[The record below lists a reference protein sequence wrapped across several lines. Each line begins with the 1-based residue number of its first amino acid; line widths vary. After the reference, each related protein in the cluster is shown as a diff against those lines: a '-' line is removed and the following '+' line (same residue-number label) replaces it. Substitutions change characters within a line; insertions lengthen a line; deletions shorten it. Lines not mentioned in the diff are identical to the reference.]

1 MKPIFKLKDLI
12 QQGSSAIAATSTLIG
27 QGMVAI
33 DCSEVESLTEEQL
46 TQLFSGIPDNWDFIE
61 LAEVFDTNTFSDTL
75 AQQFSE
81 WCDRRHGRQPHP
93 QPLRLGQLPDASYAD
108 AGSDRS
114 SQERGVREQK
124 ALDIFK
130 LRDEVIG
137 DYRNYIESFLEIRDR
152 RVAEFVRQELDK
164 GYLWRDPLIQIN
176 PAYKKG
182 ADIDALIN
190 EGILN
195 SECKKYFPG
204 FHFYYHQEQAF
215 RCAKRNE
222 PYVVTTGT
230 GSGKSL
236 SYVVPIINDLLQ
248 NPQLKGIR
256 AILVYPMNA
265 LINSQEEEFKKFIDR
280 VPNSNIRVA
289 RYTGQET
296 LSQKSDI
303 QNNPPHIL
311 LTNYVMLELMLSRV
325 HEQKLVQ
332 SPILKYLVLDE
343 LHTYR
348 GRQGAD
354 VAMVIRKLR
363 QISHKAKKDSD
374 IPILCIGTSATMS
387 TEGDRTNRQTT
398 VANVASKLFGVEVK
412 ANNVIDETL
421 EPAITRPQPTT
432 EELTDCLQTG
442 LPTEE
447 KQTSEAFLQHP
458 LSSWIEMNF
467 GLAEE
472 DGHLIRRTP
481 IALSQGSQELSKV
494 TGVDKT
500 ICSDTLK
507 QMFFWSSRSKK
518 GLPFRLHQFISQGGS
533 VYATLESKEKRYLT
547 LEGQYKTTGDRLLFP
562 LVFCRE
568 CGQDYYAVRYNTD
581 KEEITPLLPIA
592 IDNDGDEDIEEG
604 YLTIDEPDLWSDADL
619 DSLPDNWFKETKRYG
634 RTVKKEYEKFVPH
647 KLYIYPNGTIEK
659 RAVAD
664 SQANKSIP
672 FWFIPKPFLT
682 CLNCGIVYDKKPKE
696 YTKLARLSS
705 EGRSTS
711 TTLLC
716 LSSVTRLKE
725 TQAISPEAAKILTD
739 GTSPGGDLQGRVLSF
754 TDNRQD
760 ASLQAGH
767 FNDFVQTSF
776 LRATLNGAL
785 QEKQRLT
792 HSDLA
797 AVVVQQM
804 GLSQS
809 EYADQPAEYG
819 AGKKRNQRVFEQL
832 IEYRLYED
840 LRRGWRIIQPN
851 LEQCG
856 LLEIEYDELESVC
869 GDRNAW
875 TKYPYSVLLQ
885 ATPEQRYTV
894 VRTFL
899 DYFRKQLAV
908 DAELLQSDN
917 LEKLTREVSQALNY
931 KWKFD
936 REERLHEAKWATI
949 TKGDSKDKNK
959 VKLTGQSKIGRFLKS
974 NRAWSWLNASLSEPE
989 YQQLI
994 TSLINTLKDYGYLKQ
1009 NRKNEIQLRIDS
1021 IVWKSSNSDRLAV
1034 DILSSKR
1041 LQGKEE
1047 QGRKVNQF
1055 FQNFYSSNAQTIK
1068 TMEGREH
1075 TGQVNYGNRKEREDK
1090 FRNGKL
1096 STLFCSPTME
1106 LGIDISDLSIVHLR
1120 NVPPSPAN
1128 YAQRSGRAGRG
1139 GQNALVVTYAAAGSP
1154 HDQYFYQRQQQMVAG
1169 VVVPPKLELAN
1180 QDLIKS
1186 HVYSLWLSYTG
1197 VDLGD
1202 SMNKILDLD
1211 KDGYPL
1217 QKDIKAHLNLD
1228 TNSLQQCFEDLD
1240 CVLSDRFCQTD
1251 FNRINWYS
1259 REWLKDTLNNA
1270 FYEFNRACQRWRD
1283 LYKDA
1288 DLQLIKAREVIDRHS
1303 RGSITE
1309 KERKEAESLAKEA
1322 QRQKD
1327 LLVGQSQGNNN
1338 SQFDFYP
1345 YRYFAS
1351 EGFLPGFNFPR
1362 LPIRAYIRAKDKG
1375 EFISRPRIIAIR
1387 ELAPTNVLYYEGNK
1401 YQVNKTR
1408 IPVKGVTYNRVAIC
1422 HHCGYFHDGQDFIR
1436 NTCANC
1442 GQKLSQDDK
1451 GNPAKLTQVLEMD
1464 NAIARRTNRIT
1475 CDEEERLK
1483 YGYQLIT
1490 HFRYAKDK
1498 QQVVTIT
1505 DSEGTEELLRLTYG
1519 ETADIWR
1526 INQGL
1531 TRSKEKGFKLDPTS
1545 GEWVSNEK
1553 NQSTEGIDNNVQL
1566 MVKDTSNVLIIEP
1579 QALPEKD
1586 TEAFIITLQYT
1597 LERAIQAL
1605 YKLEND
1611 ELASERVGKGR
1622 YLLFWEA
1629 AEGGAGVL
1637 SQILEDPTS
1646 FQKLAREALD
1656 ICHFIEPKENCAQA
1670 CYQCLLSYRN
1680 QFDHPYLN
1688 RHLIG
1693 EFLQQLKYSQVA
1705 IEQDTRSR
1713 AEQYQRLLKQ
1723 TDPNSEF
1730 ERVVLKAIYEQGIKL
1745 PDSAQELILEANCK
1759 PDFIYR
1765 KAKIAIFCDGSV
1777 HNSPEQQKRDRV
1789 QRENLQ
1795 WDFGYQVIELNYKQD
1810 WRSTLESLRSQVQNT

>member
-1 MKPIFKLKDLI
+1 MKLPVKLQELLA
-12 QQGSSAIAATSTLIG
+12 QNLEAIAPICALITQEMVIIDATG
-27 QGMVAI
+27 I
-33 DCSEVESLTEEQL
+33 DSLTGEQL
-46 TQLFSGIPDNWDFIE
+46 EQILGNIPKNWDFNRLKIIFNIDTVSE
-61 LAEVFDTNTFSDTL
+61 SLERQLA
-75 AQQFSE
+75 E
-81 WCDRRHGRQPHP
+81 WCDLRQGKLDSTPSP
-93 QPLRLGQLPDASYAD
+93 SIQKKEG
-108 AGSDRS
+108 
-114 SQERGVREQK
+114 QK

-137 DYRNYIESFLEIRDR
+137 DYRTYIESFLEIRDR
-152 RVAEFVRQELDK
+152 RVEEFVQQELDK
-164 GYLWRDPLIQIN
+164 GYLWKDPLIQIN
-176 PAYKKG
+176 PAYKQG
-182 ADIDALIN
+182 AEIDTLIG
-190 EGILN
+190 EGILH
-195 SECKKYFPG
+195 SDCQKYFPK
-204 FHFYYHQEQAF
+204 FNFYYHQEQAF
-215 RCAKRNE
+215 RCAQRNE

-230 GSGKSL
+230 GSGKSM
-236 SYVVPIINDLLQ
+236 SYVVPIIDDLLR

-265 LINSQEEEFKKFIDR
+265 LINSQEEEFKKFLGD
-280 VPNSNIRVA
+280 NSPIRVA
-289 RYTGQET
+289 RYTGQEN

-332 SPILKYLVLDE
+332 SPVLKYLVLDE

-363 QISHKAKKDSD
+363 QISYKAKQDKD
-374 IPILCIGTSATMS
+374 IPFLCIGTSATMS
-387 TEGDRTNRQTT
+387 TVGDRTNRQTT

-412 ANNVIDETL
+412 PSNVIDETL
-421 EPAITRPQPTT
+421 EPAISRPQPTT
-432 EELTDCLQTG
+432 EELTQCLAIQ
-442 LPTEE
+442 LPTLEQ
-447 KQTSEAFLQHP
+447 QTTEAFLQHP

-472 DGHLIRRTP
+472 DGYLIRRTP
-481 IALSQGSQELSKV
+481 IALSDGSKQLSEI
-494 TGVDKT
+494 TGIDAE

-507 QMFFWSSRSKK
+507 QMFFWSSRVDQ

-547 LEGQYKTTGDRLLFP
+547 LEGQYKTSGDRLLFP

-581 KEEITPLLPIA
+581 KDEITPLLPIS
-592 IDNDGDEDIEEG
+592 IDHDNDEDIQEG
-604 YLTIDEPDLWSDADL
+604 YLTLDEPDLWSDADL

-634 RTVKKEYEKFVPH
+634 RTVKKEYQKSIPH
-647 KLYIYPNGTIEK
+647 KLYIYPDGTIETK
-659 RAVAD
+659 AIAD
-664 SQANKSIP
+664 SKVDKP
-672 FWFIPKPFLT
+672 VHFWFIPKPFLT
-682 CLNCGIVYDKKPKE
+682 CLNCGIVYDRKPKE

-725 TQAISPEAAKILTD
+725 TQAIPTDAAKI
-739 GTSPGGDLQGRVLSF
+739 LSF

-776 LRATLNGAL
+776 LRASLNGAL
-785 QEKQRLT
+785 QAKQRLT

-797 AVVVQQM
+797 AIVVQQM
-804 GLSQS
+804 ELSQS

-819 AGKKRNQRVFEQL
+819 AGKKRNQKVFEQL

-840 LRRGWRIIQPN
+840 LRKGWRIVQPN

-856 LLEIEYDELESVC
+856 LLEIEYDELEAVC
-869 GDRNAW
+869 SNHDAW
-875 TKYPYSVLLQ
+875 TKHPDSILLH
-885 ATPEQRYTV
+885 ANSEQRLTV
-894 VRTFL
+894 VQTFL
-899 DYFRKQLAV
+899 DYLRKQLAV

-917 LEKLTREVSQALNY
+917 LEKLTRDVSQALNY

-936 REERLHEAKWATI
+936 DQERLHEAKWATLSAGNSQD
-949 TKGDSKDKNK
+949 KSKI
-959 VKLTGQSKIGRFLKS
+959 KLTGQSKIGRFLKS
-974 NRAWSWLNASLSEPE
+974 DRAWSWLTAPLSEPE

-994 TSLINTLKDYGYLKQ
+994 TSLINTLIDFGYLKQ
-1009 NRKNEIQLRIDS
+1009 NSNNEIQLRIDS
-1021 IVWKSSNSDRLAV
+1021 IVWKSSNSKHLNV
-1034 DILSSKR
+1034 DILNSKR

-1055 FQNFYSSNAQTIK
+1055 FQSFYGSNAQTIK

-1075 TGQVNYGNRKEREDK
+1075 TGQVNYENRRDRENK
-1090 FRNGKL
+1090 FRNGEL

-1106 LGIDISDLSIVHLR
+1106 LGIDISDLSVVHLR

-1202 SMNKILDLD
+1202 SMNKILDLN

-1217 QKDIKAHLNLD
+1217 QEDIKAHLTLNAD
-1228 TNSLQQCFEDLD
+1228 SLQQCCEDLNQ
-1240 CVLSDRFCQTD
+1240 VLSDRFCHTD
-1251 FNRINWYS
+1251 LQRVSWYGS
-1259 REWLKDTLNNA
+1259 EWLKNTLNNA
-1270 FYEFNRACQRWRD
+1270 FHEFDRDCDRWRN

-1288 DLQLIKAREVIDRHS
+1288 EHQLIKAREVIDRHS
-1303 RGSITE
+1303 RGNVTE
-1309 KERKEAESLAKEA
+1309 KERQEAEALAKEA

-1362 LPIRAYIRAKDKG
+1362 LPVRAYIRAGDKG

-1408 IPVKGVTYNRVAIC
+1408 IPVKGVTYNRVAVC

-1436 NTCANC
+1436 NTCINC
-1442 GQKLSQDDK
+1442 GQQLSQDDR

-1498 QQVVTIT
+1498 QQIATIT
-1505 DSEGTEELLRLTYG
+1505 ANDGIELLRLTYG

-1531 TRSKEKGFKLDPTS
+1531 TRSQEKGFKLDTTS
-1545 GEWVSNEK
+1545 GEWVSKEQNH
-1553 NQSTEGIDNNVQL
+1553 STEAVNTNVQL
-1566 MVKDTSNVLIIEP
+1566 MVKDTSNILIIEP
-1579 QALPEKD
+1579 LSLPQKD
-1586 TEAFIITLQYT
+1586 TEAFVITLQYT

-1611 ELASERVGKGR
+1611 ELASERVGKGK

-1646 FQKLAREALD
+1646 FQKLAQEALD
-1656 ICHFIEPKENCAQA
+1656 ICHFIKPKDSCAQA

-1688 RHLIG
+1688 RYLIRD
-1693 EFLQQLKYSQVA
+1693 FLSQLNHSQVNL
-1705 IEQDTRSR
+1705 EQDMRSR
-1713 AEQYQRLLKQ
+1713 EEHYQRLLEQ

-1745 PDSAQELILEANCK
+1745 PDSAQELIPEANCK
-1759 PDFIYR
+1759 PDFIYQ

-1777 HNSPEQQKRDRV
+1777 HDSPEQQQRDRV
-1789 QRENLQ
+1789 QRDDLLHIT
-1795 WDFGYQVIELNYKQD
+1795 GYMPVAISYEKDLLPQLKY
-1810 WRSTLESLRSQVQNT
+1810 LCSLI

>member
-1 MKPIFKLKDLI
+1 MKLPVKLQELLA
-12 QQGSSAIAATSTLIG
+12 QNLEAIAPICALITQEMVIIDATG
-27 QGMVAI
+27 I
-33 DCSEVESLTEEQL
+33 DSLTGEQL
-46 TQLFSGIPDNWDFIE
+46 EQILGNIPKNWDFNRLKIIFNIDTVSE
-61 LAEVFDTNTFSDTL
+61 SLERQLA
-75 AQQFSE
+75 E
-81 WCDRRHGRQPHP
+81 WCDLRQGKLDSTPSP
-93 QPLRLGQLPDASYAD
+93 SIQKKEG
-108 AGSDRS
+108 
-114 SQERGVREQK
+114 QK

-137 DYRNYIESFLEIRDR
+137 DYRTYIESFLEIRDR
-152 RVAEFVRQELDK
+152 RVEEFVQQELDK
-164 GYLWRDPLIQIN
+164 GYLWKDPLIQIN
-176 PAYKKG
+176 PAYKQG
-182 ADIDALIN
+182 AEIDTLIG
-190 EGILN
+190 EGILH
-195 SECKKYFPG
+195 SDCQKYFPK
-204 FHFYYHQEQAF
+204 FNFYYHQEQAF
-215 RCAKRNE
+215 RCAQRNE

-230 GSGKSL
+230 GSGKSM
-236 SYVVPIINDLLQ
+236 SYVVPIIDDLLR

-265 LINSQEEEFKKFIDR
+265 LINSQEEEFKKFLGD
-280 VPNSNIRVA
+280 NSPIRVA
-289 RYTGQET
+289 RYTGQEN

-332 SPILKYLVLDE
+332 SPVLKYLVLDE

-363 QISHKAKKDSD
+363 QISYKAKQDKD
-374 IPILCIGTSATMS
+374 IPFLCIGTSATMS
-387 TEGDRTNRQTT
+387 TVGDRTNRQTT

-412 ANNVIDETL
+412 PSNVIDETL
-421 EPAITRPQPTT
+421 EPAISRPQPTT
-432 EELTDCLQTG
+432 EELTQCLAIQ
-442 LPTEE
+442 LPTLEQ
-447 KQTSEAFLQHP
+447 QTTEAFLQHP

-472 DGHLIRRTP
+472 DGYLIRRTP
-481 IALSQGSQELSKV
+481 IALSDGSKQLSEI
-494 TGVDKT
+494 TGIDAE

-507 QMFFWSSRSKK
+507 QMFFWSSRVDQ

-547 LEGQYKTTGDRLLFP
+547 LEGQYKTSGDRLLFP

-581 KEEITPLLPIA
+581 KDEITPLLPIS
-592 IDNDGDEDIEEG
+592 IDHDNDEDIQEG
-604 YLTIDEPDLWSDADL
+604 YLTLDEPDLWSDADL

-634 RTVKKEYEKFVPH
+634 RTVKKEYQKSIPH
-647 KLYIYPNGTIEK
+647 KLYIYPDGTIETK
-659 RAVAD
+659 AIAD
-664 SQANKSIP
+664 SKVDKP
-672 FWFIPKPFLT
+672 VHFWFIPKPFLT
-682 CLNCGIVYDKKPKE
+682 CLNCGIVYDRKPKE

-725 TQAISPEAAKILTD
+725 TQAIPTDAAKI
-739 GTSPGGDLQGRVLSF
+739 LSF

-776 LRATLNGAL
+776 LRASLNGAL
-785 QEKQRLT
+785 QAKQRLT

-797 AVVVQQM
+797 AIVVQQM
-804 GLSQS
+804 ELSQS

-819 AGKKRNQRVFEQL
+819 AGKKRNQKVFEQL

-840 LRRGWRIIQPN
+840 LRKGWRIVQPN

-856 LLEIEYDELESVC
+856 LLEIEYDELEAVC
-869 GDRNAW
+869 SNHDAW
-875 TKYPYSVLLQ
+875 TKHPDSILLH
-885 ATPEQRYTV
+885 ANSEQRLTV
-894 VRTFL
+894 VQTFL
-899 DYFRKQLAV
+899 DYLRKQLAV

-917 LEKLTREVSQALNY
+917 LEKLTRDVSQALNY

-936 REERLHEAKWATI
+936 DQERLHEAKWATLSAGNSQD
-949 TKGDSKDKNK
+949 KSKI
-959 VKLTGQSKIGRFLKS
+959 KLTGQSKIGRFLKS
-974 NRAWSWLNASLSEPE
+974 DRAWSWLTAPLSEPE

-994 TSLINTLKDYGYLKQ
+994 TSLINTLIDFGYLKQ
-1009 NRKNEIQLRIDS
+1009 NSNNEIQLRIDS
-1021 IVWKSSNSDRLAV
+1021 IVWKSSNSKHLNV
-1034 DILSSKR
+1034 DILNSKR

-1055 FQNFYSSNAQTIK
+1055 FQSFYGSNAQTIK

-1075 TGQVNYGNRKEREDK
+1075 TGQVNYENRRDRENK
-1090 FRNGKL
+1090 FRNGEL

-1106 LGIDISDLSIVHLR
+1106 LGIDISDLSVVHLR

-1202 SMNKILDLD
+1202 SMNKILNLN

-1217 QKDIKAHLNLD
+1217 QEDIKAHLTLNAD
-1228 TNSLQQCFEDLD
+1228 SLQQCCEDLNQ
-1240 CVLSDRFCQTD
+1240 VLSDRFCHTD
-1251 FNRINWYS
+1251 LQRVSWYGS
-1259 REWLKDTLNNA
+1259 EWLKNTLNNA
-1270 FYEFNRACQRWRD
+1270 FHEFDRDCDRWRN

-1288 DLQLIKAREVIDRHS
+1288 EHQLIKAREVIDRHS
-1303 RGSITE
+1303 RGNVTE
-1309 KERKEAESLAKEA
+1309 KERQEAEALAKEA

-1362 LPIRAYIRAKDKG
+1362 LPVRAYIRAGDKG

-1408 IPVKGVTYNRVAIC
+1408 IPVKGVTYNRVAVC

-1436 NTCANC
+1436 NTCINC
-1442 GQKLSQDDK
+1442 GQQLSQDDR

-1498 QQVVTIT
+1498 QQIATIT
-1505 DSEGTEELLRLTYG
+1505 ANDGIELLRLTYG

-1531 TRSKEKGFKLDPTS
+1531 TRSQEKGFKLDTTS
-1545 GEWVSNEK
+1545 GEWVSKEQNH
-1553 NQSTEGIDNNVQL
+1553 STEAVNTNVQL
-1566 MVKDTSNVLIIEP
+1566 MVKDTSNILIIEP
-1579 QALPEKD
+1579 LSLPQKD
-1586 TEAFIITLQYT
+1586 TEAFVITLQYT

-1611 ELASERVGKGR
+1611 ELASERVGKGK

-1646 FQKLAREALD
+1646 FQKLAQEALD
-1656 ICHFIEPKENCAQA
+1656 ICHFIKPKDSCAQA

-1688 RHLIG
+1688 RYLIRD
-1693 EFLQQLKYSQVA
+1693 FLSQLNHSQVNL
-1705 IEQDTRSR
+1705 EQDMRSR
-1713 AEQYQRLLKQ
+1713 EEHYQRLLEQ

-1745 PDSAQELILEANCK
+1745 PDSAQELIPEANCK
-1759 PDFIYR
+1759 PDFIYQ

-1777 HNSPEQQKRDRV
+1777 HDSPEQQQRDRV
-1789 QRENLQ
+1789 QRDDLLHIT
-1795 WDFGYQVIELNYKQD
+1795 GYMPVAISYEKDLLPQLKY
-1810 WRSTLESLRSQVQNT
+1810 LCSLI

>member
-1 MKPIFKLKDLI
+1 MKPTFKLKDLI
-12 QQGSSAIAATSTLIG
+12 QQGESAIAATSTLIG
-27 QGMVAI
+27 QGMVAM
-33 DCSEVESLTEEQL
+33 DCSDVEFLTEEQL
-46 TQLFSGIPDNWDFIE
+46 TQLFSGIPDNWDFVE
-61 LAEVFDTNTFSDTL
+61 LAEVFEANTFSDTL

-81 WCDRRHGRQPHP
+81 YCDRRQGRIALTPSP
-93 QPLRLGQLPDASYAD
+93 SPVKK
-108 AGSDRS
+108 
-114 SQERGVREQK
+114 EEQK

-130 LRDEVIG
+130 LRDEVIS
-137 DYRNYIESFLEIRDR
+137 DYRTYIESFLEIRDR

-164 GYLWRDPLIQIN
+164 GYLWRDPLVQIN
-176 PAYKKG
+176 PAYKQG
-182 ADIDALIN
+182 AAIDALID
-190 EGILN
+190 EGILH
-195 SECKKYFPG
+195 SECKKYFPD
-204 FHFYYHQEQAF
+204 FRFYYHQEQAF
-215 RCAKRNE
+215 HCAKRNE

-236 SYVVPIINDLLQ
+236 SYVVPIIDDLLH

-265 LINSQEEEFKKFIDR
+265 LINSQEEEFKKFLGE
-280 VPNSNIRVA
+280 NSPIQVA
-289 RYTGQET
+289 RYTGQEN

-303 QNNPPHIL
+303 QNSPPHIL

-332 SPILKYLVLDE
+332 SPVLKYLVLDE

-363 QISHKAKKDSD
+363 QISYKAKKGQN

-398 VANVASKLFGVEVK
+398 VASLASKLFGVEVK
-412 ANNVIDETL
+412 ATNVIDETL
-421 EPAITRPQPTT
+421 EPAIIRPQPTT
-432 EELTDCLQTG
+432 EELTESINTG
-442 LPTEE
+442 VPAEAQ
-447 KQTSEAFLQHP
+447 QTSETFLQHP

-467 GLAEE
+467 GLSEE
-472 DGHLIRRTP
+472 DGHLVRKTP
-481 IALSQGSQELSKV
+481 IALSDGSEELSKI
-494 TGVDKT
+494 TGINIE
-500 ICSDTLK
+500 ICSDILK
-507 QMFFWSSRSKK
+507 QMFFWSSRIDK

-568 CGQDYYAVRYNTD
+568 CGQDYYAVRWNGD
-581 KEEITPLLPIA
+581 KDEVTPLLPTA

-604 YLTIDEPDLWSDADL
+604 YLTLDEPDLWNDADL
-619 DSLPDNWFKETKRYG
+619 DSLPDNWFKETKRHG
-634 RTVKKEYEKFVPH
+634 RTVKKEYQKFVPH
-647 KLYIYPNGTIEK
+647 KLDVYPNGTIETG
-659 RAVAD
+659 AVAD
-664 SQANKSIP
+664 TQVDKPIS

-682 CLNCGIVYDKKPKE
+682 CLNCGVVYDRKTSE

-725 TQAISPEAAKILTD
+725 TQAISPDAAKI
-739 GTSPGGDLQGRVLSF
+739 LSF

-776 LRATLNGAL
+776 LRASLNGAL
-785 QEKQRLT
+785 QAKQRLT
-792 HSDLA
+792 HSDLS
-797 AVVVQQM
+797 AVVMQQM

-809 EYADQPAEYG
+809 EYAEQPAEYG
-819 AGKKRNQRVFEQL
+819 TGKKRNQRAFEQL

-840 LRRGWRIIQPN
+840 LRKGWRIVQPN

-856 LLEIEYDELESVC
+856 LLEIEYDELKAVC
-869 GDRNAW
+869 SDRNAW
-875 TKYPYSVLLQ
+875 TKHPYSVLLQ

-894 VRTFL
+894 VKTFL
-899 DYFRKQLAV
+899 DYLRKQLAV
-908 DAELLQSDN
+908 DAELLQPDN
-917 LEKLTREVSQALNY
+917 LDKLKKDVSQALNY

-949 TKGDSKDKNK
+949 TKGNSQDRSK
-959 VKLTGQSKIGRFLKS
+959 VKLSGQSKIGRFFKS
-974 NRAWSWLNASLSEPE
+974 DRAWSWLDASLPEPD

-994 TSLINTLKDYGYLKQ
+994 TSLINTLRDYGYLKQ
-1009 NRKNEIQLRIDS
+1009 NSKNEIQLRIDS
-1021 IVWKSSNSDRLAV
+1021 IVWKASNNQHLEV
-1034 DILSSKR
+1034 DILNSKR
-1041 LQGKEE
+1041 LQGKEDR
-1047 QGRKVNQF
+1047 GRKANQF
-1055 FQNFYSSNAQTIK
+1055 FQDFYSSNAQGIK

-1075 TGQVNYGNRKEREDK
+1075 TGQVNYENRKDREDR

-1106 LGIDISDLSIVHLR
+1106 LGIDISDLSVVHLR

-1202 SMNKILDLD
+1202 SMNKILDLS

-1217 QKDIKAHLNLD
+1217 QEDIKAQL
-1228 TNSLQQCFEDLD
+1228 SLTSNTLQDCFEDLD
-1240 CVLSDRFCQTD
+1240 KVLSDRFCHTD
-1251 FNRINWYS
+1251 LQRVSWYS
-1259 REWLKDTLNNA
+1259 SQWLKNTLNTA
-1270 FYEFNRACQRWRD
+1270 LHEFDRRCQRWRD

-1288 DLQLIKAREVIDRHS
+1288 DLQLIKAREVIDRNS
-1303 RGSITE
+1303 RGDITI
-1309 KERKEAESLAKEA
+1309 KERNEAEALRKEA

-1327 LLVGQSQGNNN
+1327 LLVGQSQGNNK

-1362 LPIRAYIRAKDKG
+1362 LPIRAYIRAGDKG

-1422 HHCGYFHDGQDFIR
+1422 HHCGYFHDGEDFIR

-1442 GQKLSQDDK
+1442 GEKLSQDDK
-1451 GNPAKLTQVLEMD
+1451 GNPAKLTRVLDMD

-1498 QQVVTIT
+1498 QQVATIT
-1505 DSEGTEELLRLTYG
+1505 ANDGTELLRLTYG

-1531 TRSKEKGFKLDPTS
+1531 TRSQETGFKLDTTS
-1545 GEWVSNEK
+1545 GEWVSKE
-1553 NQSTEGIDNNVQL
+1553 QDRLTDAVDNNVQL
-1566 MVKDTSNVLIIEP
+1566 MVKDTSNVLVIEP
-1579 QALPEKD
+1579 LSLPEKD
-1586 TEAFIITLQYT
+1586 TEAFTITLQYT

-1611 ELASERVGKGR
+1611 ELASEKVGKNK

-1637 SQILEDPTS
+1637 SQILEDSAS
-1646 FQKLAREALD
+1646 FQKIAQEALD
-1656 ICHFIEPKENCAQA
+1656 ICHFIEPKDKCAQA

-1680 QFDHPYLN
+1680 QFDHPYLD
-1688 RHLIG
+1688 RYLIK
-1693 EFLQQLKYSQVA
+1693 EFLNQLEHSQVA
-1705 IEQDTRSR
+1705 LEQDERSR
-1713 AEQYQRLLKQ
+1713 KEQYQYLLTQ

-1745 PDSAQELILEANCK
+1745 PDSAQELIPEAKCK
-1759 PDFIYR
+1759 PDFIYK

-1777 HNSPEQQKRDRV
+1777 HNSPEQQQRDHI
-1789 QRENLQ
+1789 QRENLE
-1795 WDFGYQVIELNYKQD
+1795 WNCGYQIVKLDYKKNWGSEIEKLK
-1810 WRSTLESLRSQVQNT
+1810 SVV

>member
-1 MKPIFKLKDLI
+1 MKLPVNLQELFA
-12 QQGSSAIAATSTLIG
+12 QNPEAIAATSTLIA
-27 QGMVAI
+27 QEMVILDATGI
-33 DCSEVESLTEEQL
+33 DSLTAKQLEQIL
-46 TQLFSGIPDNWDFIE
+46 GNIPENWNFNKLKTIFNADTVSKSLKRQL
-61 LAEVFDTNTFSDTL
+61 A
-75 AQQFSE
+75 E
-81 WCDRRHGRQPHP
+81 WCDRRRGKQPKIE
-93 QPLRLGQLPDASYAD
+93 LLPKDKA
-108 AGSDRS
+108 
-114 SQERGVREQK
+114 EENK

-130 LRDEVIG
+130 LRDEVIS

-152 RVAEFVRQELDK
+152 RVAEFVKQELDK
-164 GYLWRDPLIQIN
+164 GFLWKDPLVQIN
-176 PAYKKG
+176 PAYKQG
-182 ADIDALIN
+182 AAIDELIDEN
-190 EGILN
+190 ILHAD
-195 SECKKYFPG
+195 CKNYFPS
-204 FHFYYHQEQAF
+204 FNFYHHQEQAF
-215 RCAKRNE
+215 RCAKKNE
-222 PYVVTTGT
+222 PYVLTTGT

-236 SYVVPIINDLLQ
+236 SYVVPIIDDLLR

-265 LINSQEEEFKKFIDR
+265 LINSQEEEFKKFLDKYPKISGQ
-280 VPNSNIRVA
+280 NSHIRVA
-289 RYTGQET
+289 RYTGQEN
-296 LSQKSDI
+296 LSQKDDI
-303 QNNPPHIL
+303 QKNPPHIL

-332 SPILKYLVLDE
+332 SPVLKYLVLDE

-363 QISHKAKKDSD
+363 QISYKAKRDRD

-387 TEGDRTNRQTT
+387 TEGDRTNRQAT

-412 ANNVIDETL
+412 PNNVIDEAL
-421 EPAITRPQPTT
+421 EPAITRSQPTT
-432 EELTDCLQTG
+432 EELTESLNAG
-442 LPTEE
+442 LPVEE
-447 KQTSEAFLQHP
+447 QQTTEAFLQHP

-467 GLAEE
+467 GLAKEN
-472 DGHLIRRTP
+472 DRLVRKTP
-481 IALSQGSQELSKV
+481 IALSEGSKQLSEI
-494 TGVDKT
+494 TGIDKN

-507 QMFFWSSRSKK
+507 QMFFWSSRIKK

-533 VYATLESKEKRYLT
+533 VYATLESKEKRFLT
-547 LEGQYKTTGDRLLFP
+547 LEGQYKTSGERLLFP

-568 CGQDYYAVRYNTD
+568 CGQDYYAVRWNGD
-581 KEEITPLLPIA
+581 KDEITPLLPTA

-604 YLTIDEPDLWSDADL
+604 YLTLDEPDLWNDTDL
-619 DSLPDNWFKETKRYG
+619 DSLPDNWFKETKRLG
-634 RTVKKEYEKFVPH
+634 RVIKPQYQKFIPH
-647 KLYIYPNGTIEK
+647 QLYLYPNGTIETG
-659 RAVAD
+659 AVAN
-664 SQANKSIP
+664 SKVGSPIP

-682 CLNCGIVYDKKPKE
+682 CLNCGVVYDKKPNE

-725 TQAISPEAAKILTD
+725 SHAISPNTAKI
-739 GTSPGGDLQGRVLSF
+739 LSF

-767 FNDFVQTSF
+767 FNDFIQTSF
-776 LRATLNGAL
+776 LRASLNGAL
-785 QEKQRLT
+785 RAKRRLT

-797 AVVVQQM
+797 AVVMQQM
-804 GLSQS
+804 DLSQS
-809 EYADQPAEYG
+809 EYAEQPAEYG
-819 AGKKRNQRVFEQL
+819 TGKKRNQRVFEQL

-840 LRRGWRIIQPN
+840 LRRGWRIVQPN

-856 LLEIEYDELESVC
+856 LLEIEYDELKTVC

-875 TKYPYSVLLQ
+875 TKHSYSILLQ
-885 ATPEQRYTV
+885 ATPEQRYTAV
-894 VRTFL
+894 KTFL
-899 DYFRKQLAV
+899 DYLRKQLAV
-908 DAELLQSDN
+908 DAELLQSENID
-917 LEKLTREVSQALNY
+917 KLKRDVSQALNY

-936 REERLHEAKWATI
+936 PQERLHEAKWATLA
-949 TKGDSKDKNK
+949 KGNSQDRSKL
-959 VKLTGQSKIGRFLKS
+959 KLSGQSKIGRFLKS
-974 NRAWSWLNASLSEPE
+974 DRVWSWLTASLSEPE

-994 TSLINTLKDYGYLKQ
+994 TSFTNTLRDHGYLKQ
-1009 NRKNEIQLRIDS
+1009 NSKNEIQLRIDS
-1021 IVWKSSNSDRLAV
+1021 IAWKASNHQHLDV
-1034 DILSSKR
+1034 DILNSKR

-1055 FQNFYSSNAQTIK
+1055 FQSFYSSNAQTIK

-1075 TGQVNYGNRKEREDK
+1075 TGQVNYQNRQEREDR

-1106 LGIDISDLSIVHLR
+1106 LGIDISDLNVVHLR

-1197 VDLGD
+1197 VNFTS
-1202 SMNKILDLD
+1202 SMNEILDLE
-1211 KDGYPL
+1211 KNNYPL
-1217 QKDIKAHLNLD
+1217 KEDLKAQLSLNAD
-1228 TNSLQQCFEDLD
+1228 SLQHCFEDLARI
-1240 CVLSDRFCQTD
+1240 LSDRFCHTD
-1251 FNRINWYS
+1251 LQRVSWYS
-1259 REWLKDTLNNA
+1259 QEWLKNTLDSA
-1270 FYEFNRACQRWRD
+1270 FHEFDRACQRWRE

-1288 DLQLIKAREVIDRHS
+1288 ELQLIKAREVIDRHS
-1303 RGSITE
+1303 RGNITE

-1327 LLVGQSQGNNN
+1327 LLVGQSQGNNK

-1362 LPIRAYIRAKDKG
+1362 LPIRAYIRAGDKG

-1408 IPVKGVTYNRVAIC
+1408 IPVKGVIYNRVAIC
-1422 HHCGYFHDGQDFIR
+1422 HHCGYFHDGEDFIR

-1442 GQKLSQDDK
+1442 GQRLSQDDK
-1451 GNPAKLTQVLEMD
+1451 GNPAKLLQVLEMD
-1464 NAIARRTNRIT
+1464 NAIARRTKRIT

-1483 YGYQLIT
+1483 YGYKLIT

-1498 QQVVTIT
+1498 QQTATIT
-1505 DSEGTEELLRLTYG
+1505 ANDGTKLLRLTYG

-1531 TRSKEKGFKLDPTS
+1531 TRSPEKGFKLNTTS
-1545 GEWVSNEK
+1545 GEWVSKE
-1553 NQSTEGIDNNVQL
+1553 QEELTDAVDTNVQL
-1566 MVKDTSNVLIIEP
+1566 MVKDTSNILIIEP
-1579 QALPEKD
+1579 LSPPEKD
-1586 TEAFIITLQYT
+1586 AEAFVITLQYT

-1611 ELASERVGKGR
+1611 ELASERVGKDK

-1637 SQILEDPTS
+1637 SQILEDTTS
-1646 FQKLAREALD
+1646 FQKLAKETLD
-1656 ICHFIEPKENCAQA
+1656 ICHFLEPKPSCAQA

-1688 RHLIG
+1688 RHLIKD
-1693 EFLQQLKYSQVA
+1693 FLNQLEHSKVA
-1705 IEQDTRSR
+1705 LEQNEQSR
-1713 AEQYQRLLKQ
+1713 EEQYQRLLQQ

-1730 ERVVLKAIYEQGIKL
+1730 ERMVLKAIYDRGIEL

-1759 PDFIYR
+1759 PDFIYK

-1777 HNSPEQQKRDRV
+1777 HDSLQQQQRDRV
-1789 QRENLQ
+1789 QRENLE
-1795 WDFGYQVIELNYKQD
+1795 WNCGYQIVELDYKQN
-1810 WRSTLESLRSQVQNT
+1810 WRSEIEKFKSIF

>member
-1 MKPIFKLKDLI
+1 MKLPVNLQELLA
-12 QQGSSAIAATSTLIG
+12 QNPEAIAATSTLIA
-27 QGMVAI
+27 QEMVILDATGI
-33 DCSEVESLTEEQL
+33 DSLTAEHLEQIL
-46 TQLFSGIPDNWDFIE
+46 GNIPKNWDFNRLKTI
-61 LAEVFDTNTFSDTL
+61 FNPDTVSESL
-75 AQQFSE
+75 EQQLTE
-81 WCDRRHGRQPHP
+81 WCDRRQGKLNLTPN
-93 QPLRLGQLPDASYAD
+93 
-108 AGSDRS
+108 S
-114 SQERGVREQK
+114 SLEKKEEQK

-152 RVAEFVRQELDK
+152 RVADFVKQELDK
-164 GYLWRDPLIQIN
+164 GYLWSDPLVQIN
-176 PAYKKG
+176 PAYKQG
-182 ADIDALIN
+182 AAINALIKEN
-190 EGILN
+190 ILH
-195 SECKKYFPG
+195 SDCQQYFPG
-204 FHFYYHQEQAF
+204 FRFYYHQEQAF
-215 RCAKRNE
+215 RCAKKDE

-236 SYVVPIINDLLQ
+236 SYVVPIIDDLLR

-265 LINSQEEEFKKFIDR
+265 LINSQEEEFKKFLDKYKEA
-280 VPNSNIRVA
+280 SGKDSHIRVA
-289 RYTGQET
+289 RYTGQES

-325 HEQKLVQ
+325 HEEKFVK

-354 VAMVIRKLR
+354 VAIVIRKLR
-363 QISHKAKKDSD
+363 QISYKAKQGQN

-387 TEGDRTNRQTT
+387 TQGDRTNRQTT
-398 VANVASKLFGVEVK
+398 VAEVASKLFGVEVIPS
-412 ANNVIDETL
+412 NVIDETI
-421 EPAITRPQPTT
+421 EPAIIRSQSTV
-432 EELTDCLQTG
+432 EELTECLKTG
-442 LPTEE
+442 LPIVEQ
-447 KQTSEAFLQHP
+447 QTTEAFLKHP

-467 GLAEE
+467 GLEE
-472 DGHLIRRTP
+472 SDGHLIRRKP
-481 IALSQGSQELSKV
+481 IALSNGSKQLSEI
-494 TGVDKT
+494 TGIDAK
-500 ICSDTLK
+500 ICADTLK
-507 QMFFWSSRSKK
+507 QMFFWSSRVNK

-568 CGQDYYAVRYNTD
+568 CGHDYYAVRYNTD
-581 KEEITPLLPIA
+581 KDEITPLLPTA
-592 IDNDGDEDIEEG
+592 INNDGDEDIEEG
-604 YLTIDEPDLWSDADL
+604 YLTLDEPDLWSDDDL

-634 RTVKKEYEKFVPH
+634 RVIQPKYQKFIPH
-647 KLYIYPNGTIEK
+647 KLYLYPNGTIETK
-659 RAVAD
+659 AIAD
-664 SQANKSIP
+664 SKVDKPIA

-682 CLNCGIVYDKKPKE
+682 CLNCGVVYDKKTSE

-725 TQAISPEAAKILTD
+725 TQAISPESAKI
-739 GTSPGGDLQGRVLSF
+739 LSF

-776 LRATLNGAL
+776 LRASLNGAL
-785 QEKQRLT
+785 QAKQRLT

-797 AVVVQQM
+797 AIAVQQM

-809 EYADQPAEYG
+809 EYAEQTAEYG
-819 AGKKRNQRVFEQL
+819 AGQKRNQRVFEQL

-840 LRRGWRIIQPN
+840 LRKGWRIVQPN

-856 LLEIEYDELESVC
+856 LLEIEYEELEVVC
-869 GDRNAW
+869 SDLNAW
-875 TKYPYSVLLQ
+875 TKYPHSVLLQ
-885 ATPEQRYTV
+885 ATLEQRYTV
-894 VRTFL
+894 VKTFL
-899 DYFRKQLAV
+899 DYLRKQLV
-908 DAELLQSDN
+908 IDAELLQSEN
-917 LEKLTREVSQALNY
+917 LDKLKREASQALNER
-931 KWKFD
+931 WKFD
-936 REERLHEAKWATI
+936 PEERLHEAKWATLA
-949 TKGDSKDKNK
+949 KGDSRDKSK
-959 VKLTGQSKIGRFLKS
+959 VKLSGQSKIGRFLKS
-974 NRAWSWLNASLSEPE
+974 IRAWSWLDANLSEPE

-994 TSLINTLKDYGYLKQ
+994 TSLINTLRDYGYLRQ
-1009 NRKNEIQLRIDS
+1009 NSKNEIQLRIDS
-1021 IVWKSSNSDRLAV
+1021 IVWKASKNQYLDV
-1034 DILSSKR
+1034 DILNSKR

-1055 FQNFYSSNAQTIK
+1055 FQGFYSSNAQTIK
-1068 TMEGREH
+1068 AMEGREH
-1075 TGQVNYGNRKEREDK
+1075 TGQVNYDNRKEREEK
-1090 FRNGKL
+1090 FRNGQL

-1106 LGIDISDLSIVHLR
+1106 LGIDISDLSVVHLR

-1139 GQNALVVTYAAAGSP
+1139 GQNALVVTYAAAGSL

-1197 VDLGD
+1197 ANFSN
-1202 SMNKILDLD
+1202 SMNEILDLE

-1217 QKDIKAHLNLD
+1217 KEDLKAQLNLD
-1228 TNSLQQCFEDLD
+1228 AEILQQCFEDLER
-1240 CVLSDRFCQTD
+1240 VLSDRFCHTD
-1251 FNRINWYS
+1251 LQRVSWYS
-1259 REWLKDTLNNA
+1259 SEWLKNTFDSA
-1270 FYEFNRACQRWRD
+1270 FHEFDLACDRWRD

-1288 DLQLIKAREVIDRHS
+1288 EHQLIKAREVIDRHS
-1303 RGSITE
+1303 RGNITE
-1309 KERKEAESLAKEA
+1309 KERQESESLAKEA

-1327 LLVGQSQGNNN
+1327 LLVGQSQNNN

-1362 LPIRAYIRAKDKG
+1362 LPVRAYVRAGDKG

-1401 YQVNKTR
+1401 YQVNKIR
-1408 IPVKGVTYNRVAIC
+1408 IPVKGVVYNRVAIC
-1422 HHCGYFHDGQDFIR
+1422 HHCGYFHDGEDFIR
-1436 NTCANC
+1436 NICANC
-1442 GQKLSQDDK
+1442 GQRLSQDDR
-1451 GNPAKLTQVLEMD
+1451 GNSAKLTQVLEMD

-1483 YGYQLIT
+1483 YGYKLIT
-1490 HFRYAKDK
+1490 HFRYAQNK
-1498 QQVVTIT
+1498 QQVATISAN
-1505 DSEGTEELLRLTYG
+1505 DGTGLLRLTYG

-1531 TRSKEKGFKLDPTS
+1531 TRSQEKGFKLDTTS
-1545 GEWVSNEK
+1545 GEWVSKE
-1553 NQSTEGIDNNVQL
+1553 QDRLTEAVDTNVQL
-1566 MVKDTSNVLIIEP
+1566 MVKDTSNILVIEP
-1579 QALPEKD
+1579 LSLPKSD

-1611 ELASERVGKGR
+1611 ELASERVGKGK

-1637 SQILEDPTS
+1637 SQILEDSIS
-1646 FQKLAREALD
+1646 FQKIAQDALD
-1656 ICHFIEPKENCAQA
+1656 ICHFLEPKDSCAQA

-1688 RHLIG
+1688 RHLIR
-1693 EFLQQLKYSQVA
+1693 EFLKQLQNSQVTVN
-1705 IEQDTRSR
+1705 QDIQSR
-1713 AEQYQRLLKQ
+1713 EEHYQRLLEQ

-1730 ERVVLKAIYEQGIKL
+1730 ERIVLKAIYEQGIKL
-1745 PDSAQELILEANCK
+1745 PDSAQELIPEANCK
-1759 PDFIYR
+1759 PDFVYK

-1777 HNSPEQQKRDRV
+1777 HDSEEQQQRDRIK
-1789 QRENLQ
+1789 RENLHNC
-1795 WDFGYQVIELNYKQD
+1795 GYEFIELNYRQD
-1810 WRSTLESLRSQVQNT
+1810 WRSQLQLLHSMIDNIDRAQLGTIATSN

>member
-1 MKPIFKLKDLI
+1 MKLPVNLQELLAQNPEAIALIKALISQEMVIIDSTGIDSLDTKQLDRILDNIPQTWDFNRLKTIFKAD
-12 QQGSSAIAATSTLIG
+12 TL
-27 QGMVAI
+27 
-33 DCSEVESLTEEQL
+33 SESLERQL
-46 TQLFSGIPDNWDFIE
+46 I
-61 LAEVFDTNTFSDTL
+61 
-75 AQQFSE
+75 E
-81 WCDRRHGRQPHP
+81 WCDRRQGKQP
-93 QPLRLGQLPDASYAD
+93 QTKLILKDKA
-108 AGSDRS
+108 
-114 SQERGVREQK
+114 EEQK

-137 DYRNYIESFLEIRDR
+137 DYRNYVESFLEIRDR
-152 RVAEFVRQELDK
+152 RVAEYVQQELDK
-164 GYLWRDPLIQIN
+164 GYLWSDPLVQIN
-176 PAYKKG
+176 PAYKQG
-182 ADIDALIN
+182 AAVDELIN
-190 EGILN
+190 EGVLHSN
-195 SECKKYFPG
+195 CEQYFPD
-204 FHFYYHQEQAF
+204 FCFYYHQEQAF
-215 RCAKRNE
+215 RCAKRDE
-222 PYVVTTGT
+222 PYVLTTGT

-236 SYVVPIINDLLQ
+236 SYVVPIIDDLLS

-265 LINSQEEEFKKFIDR
+265 LINSQEEEFKKFLAKYKEASGRDSHIK
-280 VPNSNIRVA
+280 VA
-289 RYTGQET
+289 RYTGQEN

-325 HEQKLVQ
+325 HEEKFVK

-363 QISHKAKKDSD
+363 QISYKTKQDKD

-387 TEGDRTNRQTT
+387 TEGDRKNRQTT

-412 ANNVIDETL
+412 PTNVIDETL
-421 EPAITRPQPTT
+421 EPAINRTPPTT
-432 EELTDCLQTG
+432 EELTKCLQTR
-442 LPTEE
+442 LPNEEQQTTE
-447 KQTSEAFLQHP
+447 SFLQHP
-458 LSSWIEMNF
+458 LSKWIEMNF

-472 DGHLIRRTP
+472 DGHLVRKTP
-481 IALSQGSQELSKV
+481 IALSKGSEELSKV
-494 TGVDKT
+494 TGIDT
-500 ICSDTLK
+500 NICSDTLK
-507 QMFFWSSRSKK
+507 QMFFWSSRIDK

-568 CGQDYYAVRYNTD
+568 CGQDYYAVRWNGD
-581 KEEITPLLPIA
+581 KDEITPLLPTA
-592 IDNDGDEDIEEG
+592 IDNDGDEDIAEG
-604 YLTIDEPDLWSDADL
+604 YLTPDEPDLWNDRDL

-634 RTVKKEYEKFVPH
+634 RTVKKEYQKFIPQ
-647 KLYIYPNGTIEK
+647 KLYIYPNGTIETG
-659 RAVAD
+659 AI
-664 SQANKSIP
+664 ANTQVDKPIA

-682 CLNCGIVYDKKPKE
+682 CLYCGVVYDRKTSE

-725 TQAISPEAAKILTD
+725 TQAISPDSAKI
-739 GTSPGGDLQGRVLSF
+739 LSF

-776 LRATLNGAL
+776 LRASLNRAL
-785 QEKQRLT
+785 QTKQRLT
-792 HSDLA
+792 HSELA
-797 AVVVQQM
+797 AIVVQQM

-809 EYADQPAEYG
+809 EYAEQPSEYG

-840 LRRGWRIIQPN
+840 LRKGWRIVQPN

-856 LLEIEYDELESVC
+856 LLEIEYDELEAVC
-869 GDRNAW
+869 SDRNAW

-885 ATPEQRYTV
+885 ATPEQRYRV
-894 VRTFL
+894 VRTIL
-899 DYFRKQLAV
+899 DYLRKQLV
-908 DAELLQSDN
+908 IDAELLQPEN
-917 LEKLTREVSQALNY
+917 VERLKREASQALNER
-931 KWKFD
+931 WKFD
-936 REERLHEAKWATI
+936 SEERLHEARWATL
-949 TKGDSKDKNK
+949 TKGDSKDRSKA
-959 VKLTGQSKIGRFLKS
+959 KLSGQSKIGRFLKS
-974 NRAWSWLNASLSEPE
+974 DRAWSWLDANLSEPE

-994 TSLINTLKDYGYLKQ
+994 TSLINTLRDYGYLKQ
-1009 NRKNEIQLRIDS
+1009 NSKNEIQLRIDS
-1021 IVWKSSNSDRLAV
+1021 IVWQASNNKHLDV
-1034 DILSSKR
+1034 DILNSKR

-1055 FQNFYSSNAQTIK
+1055 FQDFYSSNAQTIK
-1068 TMEGREH
+1068 AMEGREH
-1075 TGQVNYGNRKEREDK
+1075 TGQVNYYNRKEREEK
-1090 FRNGKL
+1090 FRNGQL

-1106 LGIDISDLSIVHLR
+1106 LGIDISDLSVVHLR

-1128 YAQRSGRAGRG
+1128 YAQRSKRAGRG

-1180 QDLIKS
+1180 QELIKS
-1186 HVYSLWLSYTG
+1186 HVYSLWLSHTG
-1197 VDLGD
+1197 TYFRN
-1202 SMNKILDLD
+1202 SMNEI
-1211 KDGYPL
+1211 
-1217 QKDIKAHLNLD
+1217 LNLD
-1228 TNSLQQCFEDLD
+1228 KNDYPIEEDLKAQLNLSADSLQECLEDLQR
-1240 CVLSDRFCQTD
+1240 VLSDRFCYTD
-1251 FNRINWYS
+1251 LQRVNWYS
-1259 REWLKDTLNNA
+1259 SEWLKNTLNRA
-1270 FYEFNRACQRWRD
+1270 FHEFNRACDRWRE

-1288 DLQLIKAREVIDRHS
+1288 DRQLVKAREVIDRFS
-1303 RGSITE
+1303 RGSITQ
-1309 KERKEAESLAKEA
+1309 KERDEAEALRREA

-1327 LLVGQSQGNNN
+1327 LLVGQSQGNNS

-1362 LPIRAYIRAKDKG
+1362 LPVRAYIRAKDKG

-1408 IPVKGVTYNRVAIC
+1408 IPVKGVIYNRVAIC
-1422 HHCGYFHDGQDFIR
+1422 HHCGYFYDGEDFIR

-1464 NAIARRTNRIT
+1464 NAIAGRTKRIT

-1483 YGYQLIT
+1483 YGYQLTT

-1498 QQVVTIT
+1498 QQVATIT
-1505 DSEGTEELLRLTYG
+1505 ANDGTELLRLTYG

-1531 TRSKEKGFKLDPTS
+1531 TRSQEKGFKLDTAS
-1545 GEWVSNEK
+1545 GEWVSKE
-1553 NQSTEGIDNNVQL
+1553 QDGLTEAVDTNVQL
-1566 MVKDTSNVLIIEP
+1566 MVKDTSNILIIE
-1579 QALPEKD
+1579 
-1586 TEAFIITLQYT
+1586 EAFWVCKYIF
-1597 LERAIQAL
+1597 
-1605 YKLEND
+1605 KLKSID
-1611 ELASERVGKGR
+1611 S
-1622 YLLFWEA
+1622 
-1629 AEGGAGVL
+1629 
-1637 SQILEDPTS
+1637 
-1646 FQKLAREALD
+1646 
-1656 ICHFIEPKENCAQA
+1656 
-1670 CYQCLLSYRN
+1670 RN
-1680 QFDHPYLN
+1680 
-1688 RHLIG
+1688 HLI
-1693 EFLQQLKYSQVA
+1693 
-1705 IEQDTRSR
+1705 D
-1713 AEQYQRLLKQ
+1713 
-1723 TDPNSEF
+1723 
-1730 ERVVLKAIYEQGIKL
+1730 
-1745 PDSAQELILEANCK
+1745 
-1759 PDFIYR
+1759 
-1765 KAKIAIFCDGSV
+1765 FCDPIISAKGKK
-1777 HNSPEQQKRDRV
+1777 H
-1789 QRENLQ
+1789 L
-1795 WDFGYQVIELNYKQD
+1795 
-1810 WRSTLESLRSQVQNT
+1810 

>member
-1 MKPIFKLKDLI
+1 MKPTFKLKDLI
-12 QQGSSAIAATSTLIG
+12 QQGESAITATSTLIA

-61 LAEVFDTNTFSDTL
+61 LAEVFDIDTFDDTL

-81 WCDRRHGRQPHP
+81 YCDRRHGRLDLTP
-93 QPLRLGQLPDASYAD
+93 QVSAD
-108 AGSDRS
+108 
-114 SQERGVREQK
+114 QK
-124 ALDIFK
+124 KANQALDIFK

-137 DYRNYIESFLEIRDR
+137 DYRNYIESFLEIRDPNIDR
-152 RVAEFVRQELDK
+152 FVQEALNK
-164 GYLWRDPLIQIN
+164 GLLWKDPLIQIN

-182 ADIDALIN
+182 ADIDALIK
-190 EGILN
+190 EGILH
-195 SECKKYFPG
+195 SECKKYFPS

-215 RCAKRNE
+215 RCAKKNE

-265 LINSQEEEFKKFIDR
+265 LINSQEEEFRKFIGQ
-280 VPNSNIRVA
+280 VANSNIRVA

-363 QISHKAKKDSD
+363 QISHKAKKGKN

-398 VANVASKLFGVEVK
+398 VADVASKLFGVEVK
-412 ANNVIDETL
+412 PTNVIDETL
-421 EPAITRPQPTT
+421 EPAIIRTPPTK
-432 EELTDCLQTG
+432 EELTKCLQTG
-442 LPTEE
+442 LPAEE
-447 KQTSEAFLQHP
+447 QQTPEAFVKHP
-458 LSSWIEMNF
+458 LSKWIEMNF
-467 GLAEE
+467 GLDEE

-481 IALSQGSQELSKV
+481 IALSQGSKQLSQF
-494 TGVDKT
+494 TGIDAE
-500 ICSDTLK
+500 ICSNTLK
-507 QMFFWSSRSKK
+507 QMFFWSSRINK

-533 VYATLESKEKRYLT
+533 VYATLESREKRYLT

-568 CGQDYYAVRYNTD
+568 CGQDYYAIRYKTD
-581 KEEITPLLPIA
+581 KDEITPLLPIA
-592 IDNDGDEDIEEG
+592 IDNDSDEDIEEG
-604 YLTIDEPDLWSDADL
+604 YLTLDEPDLWSDADQDL
-619 DSLPDNWFKETKRYG
+619 LPDNWFKETKTYG
-634 RTVKKEYEKFVPH
+634 RKVKKEYEKFIPH
-647 KLYIYPNGTIEK
+647 KLYIYPNGTIK
-659 RAVAD
+659 QGAVTD
-664 SQANKSIP
+664 SKAGKCNS

-682 CLNCGIVYDKKPKE
+682 CLNCGIVYDRKPKE

-725 TQAISPEAAKILTD
+725 TQTISPEAAKI
-739 GTSPGGDLQGRVLSF
+739 LSF

-776 LRATLNGAL
+776 LRASLNGAL
-785 QEKQRLT
+785 QAKQKLT

-809 EYADQPAEYG
+809 EYAEQPAEHG
-819 AGKKRNQRVFEQL
+819 VGKKRNQQVFERL
-832 IEYRLYED
+832 LEYRLYED
-840 LRRGWRIIQPN
+840 LRRGWRIVQPN

-856 LLEIEYDELESVC
+856 LLEIKYDELEAVC
-869 GDRNAW
+869 SDRTVW

-885 ATPEQRYTV
+885 ASPEQRYTV
-894 VRTFL
+894 IKTFL
-899 DYFRKQLAV
+899 DYLRKQLAI
-908 DAELLQSDN
+908 DAELLQSEN
-917 LEKLTREVSQALNY
+917 LDKLRRDATQALNY

-936 REERLHEAKWATI
+936 REERLHEAKWATFI
-949 TKGDSKDKNK
+949 VGDSKDKSK
-959 VKLTGQSKIGRFLKS
+959 IKLTASSKIGRFLKGD
-974 NRAWSWLNASLSEPE
+974 RAWSWLTSSLSEPE
-989 YQQLI
+989 YQELI
-994 TSLINTLKDYGYLKQ
+994 TSLINTLRDYGYLKQ
-1009 NRKNEIQLRIDS
+1009 NGKNEIQLRIDS
-1021 IVWKSSNSDRLAV
+1021 IVWKSSKSDRLAV
-1034 DILSSKR
+1034 DILNSKR

-1055 FQNFYSSNAQTIK
+1055 FQTFYSSNAQTIK

-1075 TGQVNYGNRKEREDK
+1075 TGQVNYENRKKREEK

-1106 LGIDISDLSIVHLR
+1106 LGIDISDLSVVHLR

-1169 VVVPPKLELAN
+1169 VVVPPRLELAN
-1180 QDLIKS
+1180 QDLVKS

-1197 VDLGD
+1197 VYLGN
-1202 SMNKILDLD
+1202 SMNEILDLEQD
-1211 KDGYPL
+1211 YPYPL
-1217 QKDIKAHLNLD
+1217 KNDIKAQLKLNKEA
-1228 TNSLQQCFEDLD
+1228 LQECFDDLD
-1240 CVLSDRFCQTD
+1240 KILSDSYCQTD
-1251 FNRINWYS
+1251 LQKVSWYS
-1259 REWLKDTLNNA
+1259 QEWLKDILDNA
-1270 FYEFNRACQRWRD
+1270 FYAFERTCDRWRS
-1283 LYKDA
+1283 LYYDA
-1288 DLQLIKAREVIDRHS
+1288 DNQLASARENIDRHS
-1303 RGSITE
+1303 RGSSSKEERREAEALE
-1309 KERKEAESLAKEA
+1309 KEAK
-1322 QRQKD
+1322 RQKD
-1327 LLVGQSQGNNN
+1327 LLVGQSQRNNK

-1362 LPIRAYIRAKDKG
+1362 LPVRAYIRAGDKG
-1375 EFISRPRIIAIR
+1375 EFISRPRTIAIR

-1401 YQVNKTR
+1401 FQINKTR
-1408 IPVKGVTYNRVAIC
+1408 IPVKGVVYNQIAIC
-1422 HHCGYFHDGQDFIR
+1422 HHCGYFHNGEDYHR

-1442 GQKLSQDDK
+1442 GEKLSQDDK

-1464 NAIARRTNRIT
+1464 NAIARKTNRIT

-1483 YGYQLIT
+1483 YGYDLIT
-1490 HFRYAKDK
+1490 HFQYAPQK
-1498 QQVVTIT
+1498 QRKAKVIAE
-1505 DSEGTEELLRLTYG
+1505 DGTELLYLSYG
-1519 ETADIWR
+1519 ETADILR
-1526 INQGL
+1526 INRGL
-1531 TRSKEKGFKLDPTS
+1531 TKSKEIGFKFDTAS
-1545 GEWVSNEK
+1545 GDWVSK
-1553 NQSTEGIDNNVQL
+1553 DNNYQPQGEVHTNVHL
-1566 MVKDTSNVLIIEP
+1566 MVKDTSNILIIQP
-1579 QALPEKD
+1579 LAFPEQETKS
-1586 TEAFIITLQYT
+1586 FIVTLQYA
-1597 LERAIQAL
+1597 LERAIQAQ
-1605 YKLEND
+1605 YKLENN
-1611 ELASERVGKGR
+1611 ELSSELLGNKNHI
-1622 YLLFWEA
+1622 LFWESS
-1629 AEGGAGVL
+1629 EGGAGVL
-1637 SQILEDPTS
+1637 SQILEDGAS
-1646 FQKLAREALD
+1646 MEKIAQEALD
-1656 ICHFIEPKENCAQA
+1656 ICHFVEPKDSCAQA
-1670 CYQCLLSYRN
+1670 CYQCLLSYSN
-1680 QFDHPYLN
+1680 QFDHPHLN
-1688 RHLIG
+1688 RHLIRD
-1693 EFLQQLKYSQVA
+1693 FLVQLQSSVITIELNTTFREAKYQKLW
-1705 IEQDTRSR
+1705 E
-1713 AEQYQRLLKQ
+1713 Q
-1723 TDPNSEF
+1723 TDPNSPF
-1730 ERVVLKAIYEQGIKL
+1730 EREVLKEIYQKGIKL
-1745 PDSAQELILEANCK
+1745 PDSAQELIPEANCK
-1759 PDFIYR
+1759 PDFLYKRYR
-1765 KAKIAIFCDGSV
+1765 IAIFCDGSV
-1777 HNSPEQQKRDRV
+1777 HDSPEQQQRDRL
-1789 QRENLQ
+1789 QRQDLQ
-1795 WDFGYQVIELNYKQD
+1795 WNGYQLVELNYKQN
-1810 WRSTLESLRSQVQNT
+1810 WQSTLESLRSWVQNT

>member
-1 MKPIFKLKDLI
+1 MKLSVNLQELLAQNPE
-12 QQGSSAIAATSTLIG
+12 AIAPIKVLIAQEMVIIDSTG
-27 QGMVAI
+27 V
-33 DCSEVESLTEEQL
+33 DSLNHEQL
-46 TQLFSGIPDNWDFIE
+46 EQILGDIAKNWDFNR
-61 LAEVFDTNTFSDTL
+61 LKTLFYADTL
-75 AQQFSE
+75 SESLERQLTE
-81 WCDRRHGRQPHP
+81 WCDRRQGKLNLTPNP
-93 QPLRLGQLPDASYAD
+93 SP
-108 AGSDRS
+108 
-114 SQERGVREQK
+114 EKRGEQK

-152 RVAEFVRQELDK
+152 RVAEFVKQELDK
-164 GYLWRDPLIQIN
+164 GYLWQDPLVQIN
-176 PAYKKG
+176 PAYKQG
-182 ADIDALIN
+182 ATVNELIN
-190 EGILN
+190 ESVLH
-195 SECKKYFPG
+195 SDCKKYFPD
-204 FHFYYHQEQAF
+204 FNFYYHQEQAF
-215 RCAKRNE
+215 RCAKKNE
-222 PYVVTTGT
+222 PYVLTTGT

-236 SYVVPIINDLLQ
+236 SYVVPIIDDLLR
-248 NPQLKGIR
+248 NPHLKGIR

-265 LINSQEEEFKKFIDR
+265 LINSQEEEFKKFLDKYQEISGQD
-280 VPNSNIRVA
+280 SHIRVA
-289 RYTGQET
+289 RYTGQES

-325 HEQKLVQ
+325 HEQKLVH
-332 SPILKYLVLDE
+332 SPVLKYLVLDE

-363 QISHKAKKDSD
+363 QISYKAKQGRD

-387 TEGDRTNRQTT
+387 TEGDRTNRQAT

-412 ANNVIDETL
+412 PNNVIDETL
-421 EPAITRPQPTT
+421 EPAITRPQPTV
-432 EELTDCLQTG
+432 EELTKCLQTG
-442 LPTEE
+442 LPTE
-447 KQTSEAFLQHP
+447 KQQTSEAFRQHP

-467 GLAEE
+467 GLAEV
-472 DGHLIRRTP
+472 DGHLIRKSP
-481 IALSQGSQELSKV
+481 IALSEGSEQLAKI
-494 TGVDKT
+494 TGIDKNA
-500 ICSDTLK
+500 CADALK
-507 QMFFWSSRSKK
+507 QMFFWSSRIDK

-533 VYATLESKEKRYLT
+533 VYATLESPEKRFLT

-568 CGQDYYAVRYNTD
+568 CGQDYYVVRYNTD
-581 KEEITPLLPIA
+581 KDEITPLLPTA

-604 YLTIDEPDLWSDADL
+604 YLTLDESDLWSDTDL

-634 RTVKKEYEKFVPH
+634 RTIKKEYQKFIPH
-647 KLYIYPNGTIEK
+647 KLYLYPNGTIETG
-659 RAVAD
+659 AIAD
-664 SQANKSIP
+664 TKVDKPSP

-682 CLNCGIVYDKKPKE
+682 CLNCGVVYDKKPNE

-725 TQAISPEAAKILTD
+725 TETISPDAAKI
-739 GTSPGGDLQGRVLSF
+739 LSF

-776 LRATLNGAL
+776 LRASLNSAL
-785 QEKQRLT
+785 QAKQKLT

-797 AVVVQQM
+797 AVVMQQM
-804 GLSQS
+804 DLSQS
-809 EYADQPAEYG
+809 EYAEQPADYG
-819 AGKKRNQRVFEQL
+819 TGKKRNQRIFERL

-840 LRRGWRIIQPN
+840 LRRGWRIVQPN

-869 GDRNAW
+869 NDRNAW
-875 TKYPYSVLLQ
+875 TKYPYSAILQ

-894 VRTFL
+894 VKTFL
-899 DYFRKQLAV
+899 DYLRKQLAV
-908 DAELLQSDN
+908 DAELLQSEN
-917 LEKLTREVSQALNY
+917 LDKLEREVSQALNY
-931 KWKFD
+931 KWRFD
-936 REERLHEAKWATI
+936 RQERLHEAKWATL
-949 TKGDSKDKNK
+949 TKGDSKDRSR
-959 VKLTGQSKIGRFLKS
+959 VKLSGQSKIGRFLKS
-974 NRAWSWLNASLSEPE
+974 VRTWSLLTEPLSEPD

-994 TSLINTLKDYGYLKQ
+994 TSLINTLRDYGYLKQ
-1009 NRKNEIQLRIDS
+1009 NSKSEIQLRIDS
-1021 IVWKSSNSDRLAV
+1021 IVWKASNNKYLDV
-1034 DILSSKR
+1034 DVLNSKR

-1047 QGRKVNQF
+1047 QGSKVNQF
-1055 FQNFYSSNAQTIK
+1055 FQDFYSSNAQTIK

-1075 TGQVNYGNRKEREDK
+1075 TGQVNYENRRDREDK

-1106 LGIDISDLSIVHLR
+1106 LGIDISDLSVVHLR

-1128 YAQRSGRAGRG
+1128 YTQRSGRAGRG

-1154 HDQYFYQRQQQMVAG
+1154 HDQYFYQRRQQMVAG

-1197 VDLGD
+1197 ANFTN
-1202 SMNKILDLD
+1202 SMNEILDLE

-1217 QKDIKAHLNLD
+1217 KEDLKAQLSLNSD
-1228 TNSLQQCFEDLD
+1228 SLQQCCKDLQR
-1240 CVLSDRFCQTD
+1240 VLSDRFCNTD
-1251 FNRINWYS
+1251 LQRVSWYS
-1259 REWLKDTLNNA
+1259 PEWLENNLNNA
-1270 FYEFNRACQRWRD
+1270 FHEFDRACQRWRD

-1288 DLQLIKAREVIDRHS
+1288 ELQLVKSREVIDRYS
-1303 RGSITE
+1303 RGSISK
-1309 KERKEAESLAKEA
+1309 KERDEAEALRKEA

-1327 LLVGQSQGNNN
+1327 LLVGQSQGDNK

-1345 YRYFAS
+1345 YRYFSS

-1362 LPIRAYIRAKDKG
+1362 LPIRAYIRAGDKG
-1375 EFISRPRIIAIR
+1375 EFISRPRAIAIR

-1422 HHCGYFHDGQDFIR
+1422 HHCGYFHDGEDFIR

-1442 GQKLSQDDK
+1442 GQRLSQDDQ
-1451 GNPAKLTQVLEMD
+1451 GNPAKLLQVLEMD
-1464 NAIARRTNRIT
+1464 NAIARRTHRIT

-1498 QQVVTIT
+1498 QQMASIT
-1505 DSEGTEELLRLTYG
+1505 ANDGKELLRLIYG

-1531 TRSKEKGFKLDPTS
+1531 TRSQEKGFKLDRTS
-1545 GEWVSNEK
+1545 GEWISKE
-1553 NQSTEGIDNNVQL
+1553 QDRLTEDVDTNVQL
-1566 MVKDTSNVLIIEP
+1566 MVKDTSNILIVEP
-1579 QALPEKD
+1579 LNLPESN
-1586 TEAFIITLQYT
+1586 TEAFVITLQYT

-1605 YKLEND
+1605 YKLENN
-1611 ELASERVGKGR
+1611 ELASERVGKGK

-1637 SQILEDPTS
+1637 SQILEDS
-1646 FQKLAREALD
+1646 ASSEKIAQEALD
-1656 ICHFIEPKENCAQA
+1656 ICHFLEPKDSCAQA
-1670 CYQCLLSYRN
+1670 CYQCVLSYRN

-1688 RHLIG
+1688 RHLIKD
-1693 EFLQQLKYSQVA
+1693 FLKQLEHSQVA
-1705 IEQDTRSR
+1705 LEQD
-1713 AEQYQRLLKQ
+1713 E
-1723 TDPNSEF
+1723 
-1730 ERVVLKAIYEQGIKL
+1730 
-1745 PDSAQELILEANCK
+1745 
-1759 PDFIYR
+1759 
-1765 KAKIAIFCDGSV
+1765 
-1777 HNSPEQQKRDRV
+1777 
-1789 QRENLQ
+1789 
-1795 WDFGYQVIELNYKQD
+1795 
-1810 WRSTLESLRSQVQNT
+1810 